1 MGDPVC
7 LCCLDEQMAYQAL
20 SELKPGVK
28 NWNVCVHVSHLW
40 EYRGGTD
47 TGPVQHVDMVLVN
60 NKGNAMYAEIGKD
73 DLEHKAPLLADGN
86 TYTLTRFMV
95 SLATLLWKQWL
106 TSKMAFWS
114 SCTTLFRFWTSQ
126 PMWERTSALYC
137 WVIVHQL
144 LKFIAKFS
152 EHPNGKVL
160 LWKMGIA
167 RVLNKLLKNCSNASY
182 LEDKAI
188 SERGA
193 YRSDQLMLKW
203 RIPLFRCLASIFSA
217 QPSGKEQTAIEELSL
232 YSLTG
237 FSILFLQLYCQ

>member
-7 LCCLDEQMAYQAL
+7 LCCLDEQMAYHAL

-137 WVIVHQL
+137 WVIVSVSAAAFL
-144 LKFIAKFS
+144 C
-152 EHPNGKVL
+152 
-160 LWKMGIA
+160 IA
-167 RVLNKLLKNCSNASY
+167 RQPTLTTKRTIV
-182 LEDKAI
+182 LEDHF
-188 SERGA
+188 
-193 YRSDQLMLKW
+193 Y
-203 RIPLFRCLASIFSA
+203 FIFSVLEVYIWF
-217 QPSGKEQTAIEELSL
+217 KLQT
-232 YSLTG
+232 Y
-237 FSILFLQLYCQ
+237 

>member
-1 MGDPVC
+1 MEEQSRFLHGVVTACSGADIADGSQISEPA
-7 LCCLDEQMAYQAL
+7 LLNRPRCLDEQMAYQAL

-95 SLATLLWKQWL
+95 
-106 TSKMAFWS
+106 
-114 SCTTLFRFWTSQ
+114 
-126 PMWERTSALYC
+126 
-137 WVIVHQL
+137 HQL

-167 RVLNKLLKNCSNASY
+167 QVLNKLLKNCSNASY

-217 QPSGKEQTAIEELSL
+217 QPSGKEQTAIEE
-232 YSLTG
+232 
-237 FSILFLQLYCQ
+237 